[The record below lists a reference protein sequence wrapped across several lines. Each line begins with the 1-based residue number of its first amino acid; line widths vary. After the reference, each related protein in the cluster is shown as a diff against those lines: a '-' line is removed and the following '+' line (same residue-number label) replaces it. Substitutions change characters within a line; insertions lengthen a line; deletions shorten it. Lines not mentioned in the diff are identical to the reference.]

1 MEHFDLIVIGTGAAG
16 STVAHRCRTA
26 GWQVAIVDARPFG
39 GTCVLRGCDP
49 KKVLV
54 GAAEVVD
61 WQRRMQGLGV
71 AADHVQIR
79 WDELMQFK
87 RRFTDPAPQ
96 NRLEEYRQASIA
108 TFQGRARFL
117 AQTTLQVGEDKL
129 AARHVVIA
137 SGAKPRDLGIP
148 GAELL
153 TTSDQ
158 FLELPDLPKRIVF
171 IGGGYISFEF
181 AHIAVRAGAEVS
193 ICHRGARPL
202 ESFDADMVAALVKA
216 SRDLGI
222 MVRLNSAVCAIEQ
235 GADGF
240 QVQIV
245 TDQQQES
252 LPADL
257 VVHGA
262 GRVPEIDDLDLA
274 AAGVARNERGV
285 LVNDYLQSISNPAV
299 YAAGDAAA
307 GGGAPLTPV
316 ASAEGRVVAE
326 NLLQGNH
333 QQPNYT
339 GTPSVVFTLPPLASV
354 GLSEEEAT
362 QQGRQFTV
370 HTDETTGW
378 YSSRRTNE
386 QHTAFK
392 VLVEDGTEQ
401 ILGAHILGA
410 QDEEVIN
417 LFGLAMRHGL
427 RASDIKSMIYAYPTK
442 SSDIGY
448 MV

>member
-1 MEHFDLIVIGTGAAG
+1 MKHFDLIVIGTGSAG
-16 STVAHRCRTA
+16 STVAYQCRAA
-26 GWQVAIVDARPFG
+26 GWQVAIVDSRPFG
-39 GTCVLRGCDP
+39 GTCALRGCDP

-54 GAAEVVD
+54 GAAELVD

-71 AADHVQIR
+71 AADNVQIR
-79 WDELMQFK
+79 WAELMQFK
-87 RRFTDPAPQ
+87 RRFTDSVPQ
-96 NRLEEYRQASIA
+96 NRLAGYQQAGIA
-108 TFQGRARFL
+108 TFQGRASFL
-117 AQTTLQVGEDKL
+117 DQTILQVGEDRL

-148 GAELL
+148 GAELV

-158 FLELPDLPKRIVF
+158 FLELAHLPKRIVF

-181 AHIAVRAGAEVS
+181 AHIAVRAGAEVC

-202 ESFDADMVAALVKA
+202 EPFDADMVATLVEA
-216 SRDLGI
+216 SRALGI
-222 MVRLNSAVCAIEQ
+222 EVRLNSAVCAIEQ
-235 GADGF
+235 GADGL
-240 QVQIV
+240 QVQTT
-245 TDQQQES
+245 TDGQQQR

-274 AAGVARNERGV
+274 TAGVARNARGV

-307 GGGAPLTPV
+307 GGGPPLTPV
-316 ASAEGRVVAE
+316 AGAEGRVVAE

-339 GTPSVVFTLPPLASV
+339 GTPSVIFTIPPLAAV
-354 GLSEEEAT
+354 GLREEEAT
-362 QQGRQFTV
+362 QQGRKFTV
-370 HTDETTGW
+370 HTDEITGW
-378 YSSRRTNE
+378 YSARRTNE

-392 VLVEDGTEQ
+392 VLVEDETEQ
-401 ILGAHILGA
+401 ILGAHLLGA
-410 QDEEVIN
+410 HAGEVIN

-427 RASDIKSMIYAYPTK
+427 RASDLKSMIYAYPTK
-442 SSDIGY
+442 ASDISY

>member
-1 MEHFDLIVIGTGAAG
+1 MQNFDLIVIGTGSAG
-16 STVAHRCRTA
+16 ATVAHQCRAA
-26 GWQVAIVDARPFG
+26 GWQVTIVDSRPFG
-39 GTCVLRGCDP
+39 GTCALRGCDP

-71 AADHVQIR
+71 AADNVQIH
-79 WDELMQFK
+79 WAELMQFK
-87 RRFTDPAPQ
+87 RRFTDPVPQ
-96 NRLEEYRQASIA
+96 NRLDDYHQAGIA
-108 TFQGRARFL
+108 TFQARAKFL
-117 AQTTLQVGEDKL
+117 DQTTLQVGEDRL
-129 AARHVVIA
+129 VARHVVIA
-137 SGAKPRDLGIP
+137 SGAKPRDLAIP
-148 GAELL
+148 GAELV

-158 FLELPDLPKRIVF
+158 FLELAHLPQRIVF

-181 AHIAVRAGAEVS
+181 AHIAVRAGAEVC

-202 ESFDADMVAALVKA
+202 EPFDADMVAALVTA
-216 SRDLGI
+216 SRALGI
-222 MVRLNSAVCAIEQ
+222 TVRLNSAVHAIEQ
-235 GADGF
+235 AADGLR
-240 QVQIV
+240 VHV
-245 TDQQQES
+245 ATGNQQQS

-262 GRVPEIDDLDLA
+262 GRVPEIDDLALA
-274 AAGVARNERGV
+274 VAGVTRNERGV

-307 GGGAPLTPV
+307 GGGPPLTPV
-316 ASAEGRVVAE
+316 ASAEGRVVAA

-333 QQPNYT
+333 QKPNYT
-339 GTPSVVFTLPPLASV
+339 GTPSVVFTIPPLAAV
-354 GLSEEEAT
+354 GLRAEEAV
-362 QQGRQFTV
+362 QQGRKFTV
-370 HTDETTGW
+370 HTDKTAAW

-386 QHTAFK
+386 EHTAFK
-392 VLVEDGTEQ
+392 VLVEDETGQ

-410 QDEEVIN
+410 HAEEVIN

-427 RASDIKSMIYAYPTK
+427 RASDLKSMIYAYPTK
-442 SSDIGY
+442 ASDISY

>member
-1 MEHFDLIVIGTGAAG
+1 MEHFDLIVIGTGTAG
-16 STVAHRCRTA
+16 STVADRCRAA
-26 GWQVAIVDARPFG
+26 GWQVAIVDSRPFG

-54 GAAEVVD
+54 GAAEVMD

-71 AADHVQIR
+71 AADNVQIR
-79 WDELMQFK
+79 WAELMQFK
-87 RRFTDPAPQ
+87 RRFTDPVPQ
-96 NRLEEYRQASIA
+96 NRLAGYQQAGIA

-117 AQTTLQVGEDKL
+117 DQTTLQVGEDKL

-148 GAELL
+148 GAELV
-153 TTSDQ
+153 TTSEQ

-181 AHIAVRAGAEVS
+181 AHIAARAGAEVC
-193 ICHRGARPL
+193 ICHRGERPL
-202 ESFDADMVAALVKA
+202 EPFDADMVAALVTA

-222 MVRLNSAVCAIEQ
+222 EVRLNSVARAIKQ
-235 GADGF
+235 GADGL
-240 QVQIV
+240 QVQV
-245 TDQQQES
+245 ATGNQQQS

-262 GRVPEIDDLDLA
+262 GRVPEIDDLDLVT
-274 AAGVARNERGV
+274 AGVARNKRGV
-285 LVNDYLQSISNPAV
+285 LVNDYLQSISNPMV

-307 GGGAPLTPV
+307 SGGPPLTPV
-316 ASAEGRVVAE
+316 AGVEGRIVAE

-339 GTPSVVFTLPPLASV
+339 GTPSVVFTIPPLAAV
-354 GLSEEEAT
+354 GLREEEAIE
-362 QQGRQFTV
+362 QGRKFTV
-370 HTDETTGW
+370 HTDEMTAW

-386 QHTAFK
+386 AHTAFK
-392 VLVEDGTEQ
+392 VLVEDETEQ

-410 QDEEVIN
+410 HAEEVIN

-427 RASDIKSMIYAYPTK
+427 RASDLKSMIYAYPTK
-442 SSDIGY
+442 ASDISY